1 MKKWLLLVASM
12 AMNASVFA
20 QWTLPVPSS
29 TVDMPMDAESAAYLY
44 NLEAGGFLGGAND
57 WGTRAS
63 ITAGGEKLYLEES
76 DGGLYF
82 LRCYPT
88 SKGAWKYVSA
98 NDDKQLW
105 IDGDPDN
112 TGTYQGCGNW
122 QFEKHDGYYTFTNQN
137 VGTMYNGGNLA
148 LVDVVNG
155 GYGNSR
161 LWFYGEDVLDGDG
174 NPMFGGKAYD
184 KWVFVTEEVRDEIMP
199 FVEPY
204 RASVKLEAAI
214 KNAKEL
220 DPKHDFSRFDAVYMA
235 KATVEEM
242 DEATANVNAFIA
254 LYNEIYDKTID
265 YVDFCDFSGVQ
276 AVYDNPNSTTEELEA
291 AKKEIKVIIDK
302 YEATKATFDNPL
314 EANIGDGS
322 SLNGWTREFTGT
334 GTTGDP
340 ATNTWSSEAND
351 GADGTDMV
359 TPFCQI
365 WTGRGGILS
374 DQKIYNE
381 YYAAPGLYKLTIDL
395 RAYNEAGG
403 IDTFKG
409 LSMFFGND
417 TIDVQS
423 QVEAYQSNG
432 KSVLWKEDYFTLYS
446 VVNQAGPVQFGFD
459 IKDANFNW
467 IAFKNTSLTYYGK
480 DDNDVESMLSLFDFS
495 PSEAEACQEL
505 LDAYNNKVTALSKA
519 KTFSEF
525 SSLLAEVN
533 QAKMALDANAAA
545 YEELLGKLNRLKTN
559 RYEKSDLG
567 GDYWDAFCDFFD
579 SDEEVEGY
587 PTPTACS
594 ILDGD
599 RSLKTE
605 EIAEYIKTV
614 EEKYEFALKNSLK
627 EGTDC
632 SDMLSNA
639 SFADGF
645 NGWNGKNI
653 NDGGKV
659 YKAGGYGMNNVE
671 VYQNSVDCSQT
682 IDNIPNGIYALTC
695 RAYER
700 RGDGAPANVFLFL
713 NQFQTPVQHIKDDA
727 LNQENAENKINC
739 FDTLD
744 DGGTGYPADSRY
756 TDGEGV
762 TWLYPNS
769 QEGASYAFA
778 AGRYEQTVYGLVE
791 DGKLNIGLTSNGN
804 NVDWTLWADFKLT
817 YMAKNETA
825 VTSVFVNFTDQLITY
840 KDENYESLSVP
851 VFNEVTKVCSEAS
864 DAVTKDADT
873 KFRMIS
879 KIVETLAMAKENVEA
894 YNNALSIMDKLWDT
908 MIEYE
913 DDPSIPQS
921 VWDAYNAWDAKRNDI
936 LDMTTEELIAYAKQG
951 RKINGMIVSAP
962 RMVDIDFAAA
972 TADKPVEATAAIVN
986 PSFEIDGMG
995 TLDGWTYVQGQDTKA
1010 AENSNDTY
1018 HINFPEGCEEAGDYV
1033 FNTWSG
1039 SIPAGGLPISQDIY
1053 GLPAGTYELSAVLA
1067 SDANNV
1073 ITLSAN
1079 ETSENF
1085 TTEVDKKNGLLGKVR
1100 FVLTDEDECLTIKV
1114 NSKSWYKADYFRLF
1128 YFGNSIDPT
1137 TIKNVDAETAAT
1149 SGAVNAIYNAAGVR
1163 VAKFAKGINIVKM
1176 ADGKVR
1182 KVVIK

>member
-12 AMNASVFA
+12 AMNVGAFA

-88 SKGAWKYVSA
+88 SKKAWKYISA
-98 NDDKQLW
+98 NGDKQLW
-105 IDGDPDN
+105 IDGDPGN
-112 TGTYQGCGNW
+112 TDTYQGCGNW

-137 VGTMYNGGNLA
+137 AHEQYNGGNLA
-148 LVDVVNG
+148 LVEVVDGN
-155 GYGNSR
+155 YGNTR
-161 LWFYGEDVLDGDG
+161 LWFYGTDVFNEDGSSK
-174 NPMFGGKAYD
+174 FGEKAYD
-184 KWVFVTEEVRDEIMP
+184 KWVFVSEEERNTLMP
-199 FVEPY
+199 LVENY
-204 RASVKLEAAI
+204 NSSVKLEAAL
-214 KNAKEL
+214 KNAKET
-220 DPKHDFSRFDAVYMA
+220 DPNHDFSRFEEVYMA

-242 DEATANVNAFIA
+242 DAATANVNAFIA

-276 AVYDNPNSTTEELEA
+276 AVYDNPTSTTEELEA

-302 YEATKATFDNPL
+302 YESTKATFDTPL

-322 SLNGWTREFTGT
+322 SLNGWTREFTGA
-334 GTTGDP
+334 GTTGDT

-351 GADGTDMV
+351 GGDGTDML

-365 WTGRGGILS
+365 WTGSGGILS

-403 IDTFKG
+403 INTFKG

-423 QVEAYQSNG
+423 QVEAYQKNG
-432 KSVLWKEDYFTLYS
+432 KSVLWKEDYFTIYS
-446 VVNQAGPVQFGFD
+446 VVTQAGTIQFGFD

-480 DDNDVESMLSLFDFS
+480 DDKDVESMLSLFDVATS
-495 PSEAEACQEL
+495 DADANQEL
-505 LDAYNNKVTALSKA
+505 VDDYNNKVTAFLKA
-519 KTFSEF
+519 KTFNEF
-525 SSLLAEVN
+525 GTLLAEVN
-533 QAKMALDANAAA
+533 KAKQALDANAAA
-545 YEELLGKLNRLKTN
+545 YEELLNNLDIWNTAVTERT
-559 RYEKSDLG
+559 DLG
-567 GDYWDAFCDFFD
+567 GDYWDAFSDFFQTE
-579 SDEEVEGY
+579 DEIEGY
-587 PTPTACS
+587 LMPTGCT
-594 ILDGD
+594 IRGGD

-605 EIAEYIKTV
+605 EILEYIKIV
-614 EEKYEFALKNSLK
+614 AEKYAFALKNSMR

-632 SDMLSNA
+632 TDMLTNA

-645 NGWNGKNI
+645 NGWSGKNI
-653 NDGGKV
+653 SDGSKV
-659 YKAGGYGMNNVE
+659 YKAGEYGMNNVE
-671 VYQNSVDCSQT
+671 VYQSAVDCSQT
-682 IDNIPNGIYALTC
+682 VDNLLNGIYSLTC
-695 RAYER
+695 RVYER
-700 RGDGAPANVFLFL
+700 RADGAPANVYLFM
-713 NQFQTPVQHIKDDA
+713 NQFKTPVQHIKDGA

-739 FDTLD
+739 FDTQD
-744 DGGTGYPADSRY
+744 NGSTDYPADSRY
-756 TDGEGV
+756 TDGDGA

-791 DGKLNIGLTSNGN
+791 NGKLNIGLTSNGN
-804 NVDWTLWADFKLT
+804 NVDWVLWADFKLT
-817 YMAKNETA
+817 YMAKNDEA
-825 VTSVFVNFTDQLITY
+825 VTSVFASFADQLVDF
-840 KDENYESLSVP
+840 KNQNYDYLSTP
-851 VFNEVTKVCSEAS
+851 AFNEVTRICSEAS
-864 DAVTKDADT
+864 DALNKDTDT

-879 KIVETLAMAKENVEA
+879 KIVETLDMAKANVEA
-894 YNNALSIMDKLWDT
+894 YNNALSVLDNIWNTVID
-908 MIEYE
+908 YE
-913 DDPSIPQS
+913 DDPNVSQSI
-921 VWDAYNAWDAKRNDI
+921 WDTYNAWDAKRNDV
-936 LDMTTEELIAYAKQG
+936 LNMTTEELIAYAKQG
-951 RKINGMIVSAP
+951 RRINGMIVSAP
-962 RMVDIDFAAA
+962 RMTGIDFSAA
-972 TADKPVEATAAIVN
+972 TADKAIEATGAIVN
-986 PSFEIDGMG
+986 PSFEIDGVG
-995 TLDGWTYVQGQDTKA
+995 TLDGWTYVTGGDTKA
-1010 AENSNDTY
+1010 APISDDTY
-1018 HINFPEGCEEAGDYV
+1018 KVVFPEGCEEAGDYV

-1073 ITLSAN
+1073 ITLYAN
-1079 ETSENF
+1079 ETSADF
-1085 TTEVDKKNGLLGKVR
+1085 TMEGDKTNGLLGKVR

-1114 NSKSWYKADYFRLF
+1114 NSNSWYKADYFRLF

-1137 TIKNVDAETAAT
+1137 AIKNVDAETAAT